1 MSTRRNSSRSFLP
14 ATESLETRKLLSSTT
29 LRGNDAEG
37 NSWVLK
43 LEGPGALRVTKQ
55 LDASGNEQTLASA
68 SDINQITIAGANPLT
83 TRLVGQVKRGPTGT
97 GKVFFQGMN
106 ELGGRSEGQAGTNGI
121 YAIDIPNFWLGKTST
136 AAATSTTEPTISL
149 PDGVVTLRFGGVD
162 TTFTPA
168 GGTALNTNSQN
179 DTFNVNLGLPKTQG
193 TSIIVHQVISNGQA
207 GTTSSTGA
215 AGTPTQ
221 DSVVFNVEGR
231 LNQFQAD
238 AIVGNTAFPTTGFRG
253 GGGTLVVS
261 QSDPATGITG
271 QIGFVRVGGNATNFS
286 VQTND
291 KISNYYVGGEANNV
305 QILAPNGSRAIEFGK
320 GMDTATIR
328 THYIDSLQANRG
340 ALNSRVT
347 VDRNVGRLTFGG
359 DVVNTEFLSGV
370 QQGLGTIF
378 QNQTA
383 PATAPSAQDGGAL
396 TNVLIAGNVM
406 NSTFTASVEPL
417 NGVYGTSDLKLPH
430 GHIEAK
436 VGGTIDNST
445 ATPDSPDTAFFAK
458 SVTLDR
464 GPVIPPV
471 VPELP
476 FGNQGAPPSGKRI
489 VPGLQ
494 PTENLPTNLVAAPA
508 PKKTGSTGTGKKTG
522 STTTVK
528 TPGTKTGT
536 TTAKAAHA
544 PQGPLKK
551 KY

>member
-55 LDASGNEQTLASA
+55 LDASGNDQTLASA

-83 TRLVGQVKRGPTGT
+83 TRLVGQVKRGPNGT

-106 ELGGRSEGQAGTNGI
+106 ELGGRSEGPAGTNGI
-121 YAIDIPNFWLGKTST
+121 YAIDIPDFWLGKTST
-136 AAATSTTEPTISL
+136 AAATSATEPTISI
-149 PDGVVTLRFGGVD
+149 PDGVITLRFGGVD

-168 GGTALNTNSQN
+168 GGTALNTNGQN

-193 TSIIVHQVISNGQA
+193 TSVIVHQVISNGQA

-215 AGTPTQ
+215 SGTPTQ

-231 LNQFQAD
+231 LNHFQAD
-238 AIVGNTAFPTTGFRG
+238 SIVGNTAFPTTGFRG

-261 QSDPATGITG
+261 QSDPATAITG
-271 QIGFVRVGGNATNFS
+271 QIGFIRVGGNATNYS

-305 QILAPNGSRAIEFGK
+305 QILAPNGSRAIQFGK

-340 ALNSRVT
+340 ALNSKVT

-370 QQGLGTIF
+370 QQSLGAVF

-383 PATAPSAQDGGAL
+383 PVLAPSAQDGGAL

-406 NSTFTASVEPL
+406 NSTFTASAEPL
-417 NGVYGTSDLKLPH
+417 NGVYGTSDLLLPH
-430 GHIEAK
+430 GHIAAK

-445 ATPDSPDTAFFAK
+445 ATPDSPNTAFFAK
-458 SVTLDR
+458 YVKLDR
-464 GPVIPPV
+464 GPVIPPS

-476 FGNQGAPPSGKRI
+476 FGKQGAPPSGMRI

-494 PTENLPTNLVAAPA
+494 PTENRSTNLVAPH
-508 PKKTGSTGTGKKTG
+508 
-522 STTTVK
+522 
-528 TPGTKTGT
+528 
-536 TTAKAAHA
+536 TAKKSSPTNSGNATARTAFVAHA
-544 PQGPLKK
+544 PKGPLKK